1 VKLES
6 VLRKKGH
13 GAKDL
18 QKQQWFK
25 PADERVRG
33 LRMMSVVKGSVR
45 YMYLYVHW
53 RHSSQTLSGSN
64 FSKHF
69 PFFPFLL
76 MSSFFF
82 CRKRPLEFNRKYMA
96 ILMYV
101 LCHSANCGHD
111 NTRAYKQY
119 FGRAVYED
127 NLLVSTG
134 R

>member
-1 VKLES
+1 MV
-6 VLRKKGH
+6 
-13 GAKDL
+13 
-18 QKQQWFK
+18 K

-33 LRMMSVVKGSVR
+33 LRLTNDECCERVSPLHVPVCPLASFVPNIITVQ
-45 YMYLYVHW
+45 LFQAF
-53 RHSSQTLSGSN
+53 SLS
-64 FSKHF
+64 
-69 PFFPFLL
+69 FPFLF

-82 CRKRPLEFNRKYMA
+82 CHKRPLEFNRKYMA